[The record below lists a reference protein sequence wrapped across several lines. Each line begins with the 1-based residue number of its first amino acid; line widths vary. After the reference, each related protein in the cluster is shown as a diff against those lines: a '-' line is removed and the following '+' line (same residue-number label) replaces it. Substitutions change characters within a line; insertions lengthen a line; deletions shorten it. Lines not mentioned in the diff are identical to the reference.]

1 MHVSKYIA
9 PLSLLMCALVAHCLP
24 IATQRSSFP
33 SAASASSYNASDALL
48 AWQYSKSAYCEV
60 SDILAWNCSAC
71 GNATSGFVPFWSM
84 EMSIDVQVFVGYD
97 AIHDMAVISFRGS
110 KTLTNWLLNLQFA
123 HTDSP
128 FSECLNCYVHR
139 GFLDDYNS
147 VAVQVFVAVNQ
158 IREKYG
164 AKRVLV
170 TGHSLGGVLATLA
183 AIDLKLHDS
192 FSNVSV
198 ITFGEPRLG
207 NAQFADP
214 PVITLCS
221 EIRQPLLSPYESS
234 QVYRFANFSDFML
247 PDHWRLVNNHD
258 LVPHVPPESFGFRHD
273 SVEVWYHNGTH
284 TTCGPQEDS
293 SCSNSV
299 PKYDLNIGDHLY
311 YLNISHHCSPM

>member
-1 MHVSKYIA
+1 MHISTYSA
-9 PLSLLMCALVAHCLP
+9 PLLLLTSALVARCIPLV
-24 IATQRSSFP
+24 IERSSAL
-33 SAASASSYNASDALL
+33 STAGLTSYNQSDALL
-48 AWQYSKSAYCEV
+48 AWQYAKSAYCEV
-60 SDILAWNCSAC
+60 PDILAWNCSAC
-71 GNATSGFVPFWSM
+71 GNATGGFVPFWSM
-84 EMSIDVQVFVGYD
+84 EMSNDVQVFVGYD
-97 AIHDMAVISFRGS
+97 AIHEMAVVSFRGS
-110 KTLTNWLLNLQFA
+110 KTLTNWLLNLEFA

-158 IREKYG
+158 IRAKYG
-164 AKRVLV
+164 TKRVLV

-192 FSNVSV
+192 YGNVTV

-214 PVITLCS
+214 
-221 EIRQPLLSPYESS
+221 LLSFEHLRYAFPLFCFQDFSP
-234 QVYRFANFSDFML
+234 VHRFANYSDFML

-258 LVPHVPPESFGFRHD
+258 LVPHVPPENFGFRHD

-299 PKYDLNIGDHLY
+299 PKYDLNVGDHLY
-311 YLNISHHCSPM
+311 YLNISHRCSPM

>member
-1 MHVSKYIA
+1 MRSLPRIA
-9 PLSLLMCALVAHCLP
+9 ALLLFMSAVARCLP
-24 IATQRSSFP
+24 SAFEPSSAP
-33 SAASASSYNASDALL
+33 SSASARLSAYNESDALL

-60 SDILAWNCSAC
+60 PDILAWNCSSC

-84 EMSIDVQVFVGYD
+84 QMSDDVQVFVGFD
-97 AIHDMAVISFRGS
+97 ATRHMVVVSFRGS
-110 KTLTNWLLNLQFA
+110 KTLMNWILNLEFA

-128 FSECLNCYVHR
+128 FAECLNCYVHR

-192 FSNVSV
+192 FSDVSL

-207 NAQFADP
+207 NAQFAP
-214 PVITLCS
+214 
-221 EIRQPLLSPYESS
+221 
-234 QVYRFANFSDFML
+234 
-247 PDHWRLVNNHD
+247 
-258 LVPHVPPESFGFRHD
+258 LVPFLS
-273 SVEVWYHNGTH
+273 
-284 TTCGPQEDS
+284 Q
-293 SCSNSV
+293 
-299 PKYDLNIGDHLY
+299 DLQHPAHS
-311 YLNISHHCSPM
+311 SHHLQYVH

>member
-9 PLSLLMCALVAHCLP
+9 LLSLLICTLVAHCLP
-24 IATQRSSFP
+24 IAIQRSSFP
-33 SAASASSYNASDALL
+33 STASASSSYNASDALL
-48 AWQYSKSAYCEV
+48 AWQYSKTAYCEV
-60 SDILAWNCSAC
+60 TDILAWNCSAC

-84 EMSIDVQVFVGYD
+84 EMSNDVQVFVGYD
-97 AIHDMAVISFRGS
+97 AIHDIAVISFRGS
-110 KTLTNWLLNLQFA
+110 KTLTNWLLNLEFA

-164 AKRVLV
+164 VKRVLI

-192 FSNVSV
+192 FENVSV

-214 PVITLCS
+214 LCLLYHLSCDCFFLILTIPHTLTG
-221 EIRQPLLSPYESS
+221 
-234 QVYRFANFSDFML
+234 L
-247 PDHWRLVNNHD
+247 PI
-258 LVPHVPPESFGFRHD
+258 F
-273 SVEVWYHNGTH
+273 
-284 TTCGPQEDS
+284 QI
-293 SCSNSV
+293 SCCQS
-299 PKYDLNIGDHLY
+299 IGDLSTTTI
-311 YLNISHHCSPM
+311 LSHMCRLKALGSGTTAMRCGTTTGRTLHAVLKRILAAATAFPSMI